1 MSDTMQNV
9 ANKMTTVIIDKIDV
23 GNGLETVLVIMKLEH
38 DEYLVS
44 TNVSNYV
51 ISSSS
56 AVGYT
61 IQ

>member
-1 MSDTMQNV
+1 MQNV